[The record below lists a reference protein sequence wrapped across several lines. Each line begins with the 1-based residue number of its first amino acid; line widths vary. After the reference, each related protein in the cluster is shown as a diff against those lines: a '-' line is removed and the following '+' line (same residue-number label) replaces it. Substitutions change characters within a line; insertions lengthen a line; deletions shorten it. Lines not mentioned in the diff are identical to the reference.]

1 MRGRK
6 RHGDLSEGVSSL
18 QRREHAAPPAR
29 VQSSHGPADRIHGE
43 DARGSVDG
51 GAALPLSSGSRTPVD
66 LSSLFVMPD
75 LGASGVVGSR
85 RVGALPSAETRV
97 TGSHAE
103 CGSEPPPPPP
113 RARDRAARIRLSDGT
128 QISFASAAALDDPN
142 A

>member
-1 MRGRK
+1 M
-6 RHGDLSEGVSSL
+6 
-18 QRREHAAPPAR
+18 
-29 VQSSHGPADRIHGE
+29 
-43 DARGSVDG
+43 DG

-113 RARDRAARIRLSDGT
+113 RARDRAARILTRHNEGGVDVGIRHRGRDVGRRMGGRNGRYR
-128 QISFASAAALDDPN
+128 QVRGRRRGHR
-142 A
+142 